1 MTAPNCKPSESF
13 GQHPFITQMS
23 RYLRL
28 TSADINAIESIL
40 ESPRIVSPKASIIT
54 EGYKSYKLNFVD
66 AGIGISYKLL
76 HDGRRQI
83 LGLVMPGDIIG
94 LISGVQHHAR
104 FSVTSITEM
113 CIRACPFDKFLRLCY
128 LRPNWAMAIVW
139 TMVERAS
146 TFVEHIVD
154 TGRRSPEERLV
165 HFLLEFYSRLKAIQ
179 IADNRTFELPLS
191 QEVIA
196 DSLGLSTP
204 HVNRILRRLR
214 TDGLLTIDGRK
225 VTLNN
230 LEELLKLGSF
240 QSPYLTAMSTLLGI
254 ETQEVRHAKEAPSLN
269 TISRTF
275 PTNWLSASTKPKER
289 RCCSRWSRKRLYWQ
303 R

>member
-1 MTAPNCKPSESF
+1 
-13 GQHPFITQMS
+13 
-23 RYLRL
+23 
-28 TSADINAIESIL
+28 
-40 ESPRIVSPKASIIT
+40 
-54 EGYKSYKLNFVD
+54 
-66 AGIGISYKLL
+66 
-76 HDGRRQI
+76 
-83 LGLVMPGDIIG
+83 
-94 LISGVQHHAR
+94 
-104 FSVTSITEM
+104 
-113 CIRACPFDKFLRLCY
+113 
-128 LRPNWAMAIVW
+128 MAIVW

-214 TDGLLTIDGRK
+214 TDGLLTIDGHK

-254 ETQEVRHAKEAPSLN
+254 ETQEVRHAKRNAVAEYNISYIPNELAISVDQAKRETLLQSMVEEEALLATLSDLR
-269 TISRTF
+269 RTR
-275 PTNWLSASTKPKER
+275 KPKA
-289 RCCSRWSRKRLYWQ
+289 
-303 R
+303 